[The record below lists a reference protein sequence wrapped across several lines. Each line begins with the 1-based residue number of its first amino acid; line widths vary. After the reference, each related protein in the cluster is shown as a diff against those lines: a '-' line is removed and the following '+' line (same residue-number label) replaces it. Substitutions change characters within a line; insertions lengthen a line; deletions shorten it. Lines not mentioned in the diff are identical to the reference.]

1 MTRTMPLGGDQAPE
15 EMDAGDDSDDAAD
28 DGKDYLSENMPPKL
42 QKAENSAQAAEY
54 AAKYRAEGGREAKAA
69 DGWFAPGIPSISA
82 PKAGQLHDGDEGS
95 AKATQSNMAV
105 ASRMTEDAAESDNM
119 VDASAK
125 GEDEDE
131 DFLAKLRG
139 GASVDDSVDAADDGE
154 EMTRTMPL
162 GGDQAPEEM
171 DAGDDSDD
179 AADDGK
185 DYDDKVIADY
195 ESRSLSDEQ
204 NLKKLGGDK
213 VEPVS
218 MAQISPS
225 DDNDDDSSWLTEET
239 GTDKNDDS
247 SSWLTDENDDRD
259 GDWRYGPAAPEGGA
273 ESMAQLSSSDPM
285 LADAEIMLA
294 EIQHGTGDKFQKGCV
309 SFSIGLVA
317 HKGGDKKKVN
327 SQMALICSAMKFAVD
342 VDMCGRYRSTLMGH
356 LHKKAAWN
364 MK

>member
-42 QKAENSAQAAEY
+42 QKAENSAQASEY

-95 AKATQSNMAV
+95 AKATQTNMAV

-185 DYDDKVIADY
+185 DY
-195 ESRSLSDEQ
+195 LSE
-204 NLKKLGGDK
+204 NMPPKL
-213 VEPVS
+213 
-218 MAQISPS
+218 Q
-225 DDNDDDSSWLTEET
+225 
-239 GTDKNDDS
+239 
-247 SSWLTDENDDRD
+247 
-259 GDWRYGPAAPEGGA
+259 
-273 ESMAQLSSSDPM
+273 
-285 LADAEIMLA
+285 
-294 EIQHGTGDKFQKGCV
+294 
-309 SFSIGLVA
+309 
-317 HKGGDKKKVN
+317 
-327 SQMALICSAMKFAVD
+327 
-342 VDMCGRYRSTLMGH
+342 
-356 LHKKAAWN
+356 KAAN
-364 MK
+364 SAQAAEYAAKYRAE